1 MVLVDSAGACMDT
14 IDLSFGLI
22 KEDVC
27 FAFIAFL
34 RGGMV
39 VVTVVVVSFLFFL
52 FHQVLFPHATY

>member
-1 MVLVDSAGACMDT
+1 MYGYNRSFVRLLSRIESLVVLVDSAGACMDM

-34 RGGMV
+34 RG
-39 VVTVVVVSFLFFL
+39 
-52 FHQVLFPHATY
+52 A